1 MYFIRV
7 GGRGPQGATGAAG
20 AEGPVGAPG
29 VVGNTGAPGSV
40 GLQGPVGPAGASGL
54 RGARGVDGA
63 NGLPGLQGTISCFL
77 RANLFTTCCSFFLAD
92 SLYVHN
98 DYASVCLS
106 VMYCFFLM
114 FYIIRTNKHRAV

>member
-77 RANLFTTCCSFFLAD
+77 RANLFKTCCSFF
-92 SLYVHN
+92 SLILCMYTTIMLL
-98 DYASVCLS
+98 SVCLS
-106 VMYCFFLM
+106 CIVFLM